1 MEQEKLFLAEYEQYS
16 EAFWRNE
23 EGGER
28 RVTFF
33 TTLTTA
39 LVTAIV
45 ALRTSELPIPKEEVV
60 LIASAA
66 LSSALLFGL
75 VTFLRILQRDRVTD
89 EYKAVLRYLRE
100 HLKKSSGLD
109 DYDLPLK
116 SAPRHWLFRG
126 GLATTV
132 ALMNCLLVA
141 VLVALWSV
149 SSERVWQFAPE
160 AFLAA
165 FLAHALAINARKKE
179 GESASQTFR
188 AGAGAVILNGAGQV
202 LALERKDVPNAWQM
216 PQGGLRPGEEP
227 LAAAKREVREETGI
241 KRCQLRRLA
250 ALDRPLVYEL
260 PRGNR
265 SRKTGRGQ
273 VQYWYVFRFL
283 GSNDQI
289 TLGDGKE
296 FCAWR
301 WMRLSELAAT
311 VVAFKQGVYQEL
323 VEELDRLQVPVAK

>member
-45 ALRTSELPIPKEEVV
+45 ALRTSELHIPTAEIS
-60 LIASAA
+60 LIAYVA

-100 HLKKSSGLD
+100 HLKKSSGLE

-116 SAPRHWLFRG
+116 SAHRHWLLRG

-141 VLVALWSV
+141 VLVAFWSP
-149 SSERVWQFAPE
+149 ERIWPFAPE
-160 AFLAA
+160 AFLAS
-165 FLAHALAINARKKE
+165 FLAHALAINARRKE
-179 GESASQTFR
+179 ESASQTFR
-188 AGAGAVILNGAGQV
+188 AGAGAVILNSAGQV
-202 LALERKDVPNAWQM
+202 LALERKDVRNAWQM
-216 PQGGLRPGEEP
+216 PQGGLQPAEEP

-241 KRCQLRRLA
+241 KRRQLQQLA

-260 PRGNR
+260 PRANR

-283 GSNDQI
+283 GSDEQI

-296 FCAWR
+296 FCDWK
-301 WMRLSELAAT
+301 WMLMSELAAT
-311 VVAFKQGVYQEL
+311 VVTFKRAVYQEL
-323 VEELDRLQVPVAK
+323 VKELDRLQVPVAK